1 MFLFSY
7 IDYRARSLTKYAKFL
22 RLACIQRD
30 QRDARAKLQVNAFI
44 SRFHH
49 NSKDNC

>member
-7 IDYRARSLTKYAKFL
+7 IDYQARSLMRYVKFL

-30 QRDARAKLQVNAFI
+30 QRDARAKPPVNAFI
-44 SRFHH
+44 NRFHH
-49 NSKDNC
+49 NSIDNC